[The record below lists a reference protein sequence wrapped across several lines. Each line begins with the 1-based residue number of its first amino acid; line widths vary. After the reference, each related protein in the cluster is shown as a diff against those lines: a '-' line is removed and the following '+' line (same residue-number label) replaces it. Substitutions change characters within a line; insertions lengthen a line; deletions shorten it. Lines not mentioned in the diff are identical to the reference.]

1 MSDIKL
7 NKFDIVYYARIMP
20 TLGIYDVY
28 DLIIRSAK
36 EDYFVG
42 IEKRTKRAFLFS
54 YKNIGDTVF
63 TNRKEALYKV
73 KEAEKDK
80 REVSSE
86 TYYEEY

>member
-1 MSDIKL
+1 MTDIKL
-7 NKFDIVYYARIMP
+7 NKFDTVYYARIMP